1 MEASL
6 EKAERYDLV
15 RFDFFG
21 YHHVGKLI
29 SLLYPRRCPVCDGI
43 VPFGKE
49 ICPGCEGTFRPVT
62 QPWCMKCGK
71 KLMAEEEYCADC
83 ARQKHHFCRARSL
96 YEYESVAGAIYRLK
110 YAGRQ
115 EYADYFGRKISIQL
129 AEFLKMTAPD
139 ALIPVPLHPKR
150 KRKRGYN
157 QAALL
162 ARAVSAYTGIP
173 VYENYVKRVRNT
185 QPLKR
190 QNPRE
195 RQNNLKKAFNITQ
208 NDVKLKSTIIIDDI
222 YTTGSTVDEIAHELK
237 AHGVQRIYVITL
249 ACGAGV

>member
-1 MEASL
+1 M
-6 EKAERYDLV
+6 EKAERYDLIK
-15 RFDFFG
+15 FNFFK
-21 YHHVGKLI
+21 YSHVKKLL
-29 SLLYPRRCPVCDGI
+29 SLLYPGRCPVCDRI
-43 VPFGKE
+43 APFGKD
-49 ICPGCEGTFRPVT
+49 ICPECEGTFRPAT

-71 KLMAEEEYCADC
+71 KLMTEEEYCADC
-83 ARQKHHFCRARSL
+83 TRQKHYFLRARSL

-115 EYADYFGRKISIQL
+115 EYADYFGRKISSYL
-129 AEFLKMTAPD
+129 AEFLKMTEPD

-150 KRKRGYN
+150 KKKRGYN
-157 QAALL
+157 QATLL
-162 ARAVSAYTGIP
+162 AQAVSEYTGIP

-185 QPLKR
+185 KPLKR

-222 YTTGSTVDEIAHELK
+222 YTTGSTVDEIARELK
-237 AHGVQRIYVITL
+237 AHGVERIYVITL
-249 ACGAGV
+249 ACGAGI